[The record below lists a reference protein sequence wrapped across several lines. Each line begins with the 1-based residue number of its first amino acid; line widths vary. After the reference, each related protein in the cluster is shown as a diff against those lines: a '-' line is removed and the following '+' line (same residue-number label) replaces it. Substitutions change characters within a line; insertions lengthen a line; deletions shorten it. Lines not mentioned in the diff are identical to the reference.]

1 MYQILVRRY
10 NRWYDIEE
18 VVEHEG
24 GVERQMQALYKTKN
38 KLKDRNEISRKLIKV
53 DDDGNHQLI
62 EETRY

>member
-38 KLKDRNEISRKLIKV
+38 KLKDRNEISRKLIKI